1 MAKRRRIS
9 KKKVSIFILTLLL
22 IIGVIVGTIIYFT
35 SDKKQD
41 KVIKVESV
49 DKIEGYDYTLSSN
62 ATKYYKSLFKELK
75 NTLEADDIDEA
86 KYADLVAKLFVT
98 DFYNLNN
105 KINKNDIG
113 GVQFVYKDYQGDFK
127 KLATQSMYKSIENN
141 LYGERKQELPVVTN
155 VSTEKKDSKAF
166 KYGNKNDE
174 KAYKISFEIEY
185 ENDLGYQTTGIL
197 TLIHNDKKIEV
208 AALEDS
214 SEN

>member
-1 MAKRRRIS
+1 MAKRRRVS
-9 KKKVSIFILTLLL
+9 KKKVSIFIISLLL
-22 IIGVIVGTIIYFT
+22 IIGVIVGTIIYLT

-41 KVIKVESV
+41 EVIKVESV

-75 NTLEADDIDEA
+75 NVLEADDIDEA
-86 KYADLVAKLFVT
+86 KYADLVAKLFVA
-98 DFYNLNN
+98 DFYNLDN

-113 GVQFVYKDYQGDFK
+113 GVQFVYKDYRDDFK
-127 KLATQSMYKSIENN
+127 KLATESMYKSVENN
-141 LYGERKQELPVVTN
+141 LYGDRKQELPVVTN

-174 KAYKISFEIEY
+174 KAYIISFEIGY
-185 ENDLGYQTTGIL
+185 EKDLDYQTSGTL